1 MCARSGFTSSSGL
14 LSPRPNGLSNR
25 GRGEGQCSA
34 ASKLVAMASFK
45 GFDDDD
51 EGPISNGLH
60 PELDENPEARAIG
73 IYKERRSAKVSQT
86 GGRTNKPLIKHLL
99 EVLILRCTFL

>member
-1 MCARSGFTSSSGL
+1 MAVARG
-14 LSPRPNGLSNR
+14 
-25 GRGEGQCSA
+25 SA
-34 ASKLVAMASFK
+34 VQRVNSFVAMASFK